1 MTVDVVTCV
10 FLSRSHRQEMICRL
24 SKDLSINVP
33 FWRVGD
39 AIGNMSEHAASLAW
53 GLQEPSK
60 VKHQVV

>member
-10 FLSRSHRQEMICRL
+10 FLSRSHRHEMICRL

-39 AIGNMSEHAASLAW
+39 AIGNMSEHASSLAW

-60 VKHQVV
+60 DKHQVV